1 MPEDAWSLK
10 AVIKT
15 SRGTHWMSFDRW
27 GDSTHN
33 MSTYNNRKH
42 PSHKDQRYIDR
53 MEAENKVMFPYQEPY
68 AVTRSYPVGGTG
80 LPNRINQRAENLKTG
95 FTALQRNHST
105 GKQETGDH
113 SGSPYRRPKL
123 SGPQGKYRKR
133 KSQNSTAWKSQE
145 IAHKGS
151 PPPPTRQD
159 LLEEDEQPDDTA
171 FLDKTNDET
180 DYETPPEGPQEE
192 DELDENELDEN
203 DLDENDVDENRQ
215 TKSLMDLDLDL
226 VNYFEVNKQE
236 KGDLEPVTPPAK
248 ATSPT
253 AERNT
258 LTETWHL
265 EPNKVRFMDD
275 IDTHRA
281 NVGRHIPKQGK
292 LVRAK
297 IVPHLVFVN
306 PPASPDE
313 EQPPT
318 DITEGEASPQ
328 PTMEKEAVTPEP
340 IGHNEDQGTKKIPNS
355 LPIPLEPLV
364 MDLSKPK
371 KDLDLDCLIMENPGE
386 VPYKPKRN
394 WAKRKM
400 EQTKKTLVLLLPRCD
415 DPKIRRERDE
425 DKQEDRISS
434 KTDEKAPRAIPPPTP
449 ESENNPLEELD

>member
-1 MPEDAWSLK
+1 MQSPDPILWVAQDCQTELTK
-10 AVIKT
+10 GQKI
-15 SRGTHWMSFDRW
+15 SRPASQPCRGPTPQE
-27 GDSTHN
+27 
-33 MSTYNNRKH
+33 NRK
-42 PSHKDQRYIDR
+42 
-53 MEAENKVMFPYQEPY
+53 M
-68 AVTRSYPVGGTG
+68 VTTQDP
-80 LPNRINQRAENLKTG
+80 L
-95 FTALQRNHST
+95 
-105 GKQETGDH
+105 TGDQNCQAH
-113 SGSPYRRPKL
+113 KEDTEREGAKTPQLGNHRESPIKDRPLPLLGKTFWKKMNSQMTQRSWTRQTMKL
-123 SGPQGKYRKR
+123 TMKPHPKAPRKR
-133 KSQNSTAWKSQE
+133 TNWTKMTWMKM
-145 IAHKGS
+145 
-151 PPPPTRQD
+151 TW
-159 LLEEDEQPDDTA
+159 T
-171 FLDKTNDET
+171 KT
-180 DYETPPEGPQEE
+180 
-192 DELDENELDEN
+192 
-203 DLDENDVDENRQ
+203 DVDENRQ

-226 VNYFEVNKQE
+226 VNYFDVNKQE

-248 ATSPT
+248 ATSPK
-253 AERNT
+253 AESNT
-258 LTETWHL
+258 LKQTWYL

-313 EQPPT
+313 EQPPMDT
-318 DITEGEASPQ
+318 TKGEASPQ
-328 PTMEKEAVTPEP
+328 PTMEEEAVTPEP
-340 IGHNEDQGTKKIPNS
+340 VVHSEGQSPKERPNS

-386 VPYKPKRN
+386 VSYKPKRN
-394 WAKRKM
+394 WAKRRM

-415 DPKIRRERDE
+415 DPKIKRERDE

>member
-27 GDSTHN
+27 GDSTHK

-42 PSHKDQRYIDR
+42 PSHKDQMYIDQ
-53 MEAENKVMFPYQEPY
+53 MEAENRVMFPYQEPY
-68 AVTRSYPVGGTG
+68 AVTRSYPVGDTEQ
-80 LPNRINQRAENLKTG
+80 PNRINQRAENLKIG
-95 FTALQRNHST
+95 FTALQKTHST
-105 GKQETGDH
+105 GKQENGDH

-123 SGPQGKYRKR
+123 TGPQGRYRKR
-133 KSQNSTAWKSQE
+133 KNQNTPAWKSQG
-145 IAHKGS
+145 IAHKGL

-159 LLEEDEQPDDTA
+159 LLEEDELPDDTA

-180 DYETPPEGPQEE
+180 DYETPPEGPQ
-192 DELDENELDEN
+192 DKDDLDKN
-203 DLDENDVDENRQ
+203 DLDENDMDKNCQ

-226 VNYFEVNKQE
+226 VNYFEENKQGE
-236 KGDLEPVTPPAK
+236 GKGDLEPISPPAK
-248 ATSPT
+248 ATSPK
-253 AERNT
+253 AESNI
-258 LTETWHL
+258 LTETWYL

-306 PPASPDE
+306 PPASPDG
-313 EQPPT
+313 EQPPMDT
-318 DITEGEASPQ
+318 TKGEASPQ
-328 PTMEKEAVTPEP
+328 PTVEKEAATPELV
-340 IGHNEDQGTKKIPNS
+340 GHSEDQSPKERPNS

-371 KDLDLDCLIMENPGE
+371 KDLDPDCLMVEDTSDPL

-394 WAKRKM
+394 WAKRKI
-400 EQTKKTLVLLLPRCD
+400 EQTKKTLVLYLPRCD
-415 DPKIRRERDE
+415 APKKREME
-425 DKQEDRISS
+425 EAKQEDMISS
-434 KTDEKAPRAIPPPTP
+434 KADEKAPGAIPPPTP